1 MEEDQ
6 PVRQVDDVLNND
18 DEDINPINDFDILLE
33 QETIPATPVTAPPV
47 VQLTDDQKAMIERN
61 RLLAAERRLARLE
74 AQKQKETETN
84 SSQDSSISLSQELNT
99 SGQLTE
105 AQKEIIEK
113 NRLLA
118 LEKRRALLERQSDKT
133 PYTPLSTS
141 QDSETSAS
149 VSGEYETKIND
160 SDSVH
165 LSQLD
170 IVSQETVTSQNSDTI
185 PEMEVLEPVI
195 SESNVCN
202 PMSQGSEMEVVCQSA
217 EATDVPNSQES
228 EISIMQDSVTDCSTL
243 MASSEYSSTITSSQ
257 NSDSPSLSQ
266 CVNTESS
273 QTSNTNSQKSSEN
286 SEMEVA
292 TQSSEILSSL
302 NSSSNLVTTEP
313 GRTQQED
320 AEENLEMDV
329 DD

>member
-6 PVRQVDDVLNND
+6 PVRQVDDD
-18 DEDINPINDFDILLE
+18 DEDINPMNDFDILLE

-47 VQLTDDQKAMIERN
+47 QLTDDQKEMIERN

-74 AQKQKETETN
+74 AQKQKEAERN
-84 SSQDSSISLSQELNT
+84 SSQDNSISLSQELNT
-99 SGQLTE
+99 SDQLTE

-133 PYTPLSTS
+133 PSTPLSTS
-141 QDSETSAS
+141 QESETS

-160 SDSVH
+160 SNSIH

-170 IVSQETVTSQNSDTI
+170 IVSQNSDTI
-185 PEMEVLEPVI
+185 PEMEVLDPVP
-195 SESNVCN
+195 SESNVCT
-202 PMSQGSEMEVVCQSA
+202 PMSHDSEMEVAYQTA
-217 EATDVPNSQES
+217 EAPDIEESVPDSQES
-228 EISIMQDSVTDCSTL
+228 QISVMQDSVTDCSTL

-257 NSDSPSLSQ
+257 NSDSQSLSQ

-273 QTSNTNSQKSSEN
+273 QTSNTNSQKSSET

-292 TQSSEILSSL
+292 TQSTEILNSSPS
-302 NSSSNLVTTEP
+302 SSSNLVTTEP